1 MTWADDRARLNHDVL
16 SNYVENE
23 LLSLQSRPAD
33 EPGRVK
39 QFLQRESDF
48 VSFLDRS
55 IEALSYARVFDHARF
70 DAWPPPMRN
79 DMGVVAHGLFVAY
92 SGIPVCVSELKKAL
106 AETLSAAR
114 QFLDT
119 PPGERAKDQVL
130 NLRTL
135 VARLRDG
142 ISALPRSPGEE
153 CAGENHGNSSR
164 GTEAQR

>member
-23 LLSLQSRPAD
+23 LLSLQSRPDD
-33 EPGRVK
+33 EPSRLR

-48 VSFLDRS
+48 GSFLDRS
-55 IEALSYARVFDHARF
+55 VDALSYARVFDQSQF
-70 DAWPPPMRN
+70 DVWPSPMRN

-92 SGIPVCVSELKKAL
+92 SGIPARVSELKKVL

-114 QFLDT
+114 QFLET

-142 ISALPRSPGEE
+142 ISALPRNPGEDVPDV
-153 CAGENHGNSSR
+153 
-164 GTEAQR
+164 

>member
-33 EPGRVK
+33 EPARLK
-39 QFLQRESDF
+39 QFLQREGDF

-55 IEALSYARVFDHARF
+55 VDALSYACVFDQPRF
-70 DAWPPPMRN
+70 DAWPSPIRQ
-79 DMGVVAHGLFVAY
+79 DIRLVAHGLFVAY
-92 SGIPVCVSELKKAL
+92 SGIPVRVSELKKAL
-106 AETLSAAR
+106 AETLSATR
-114 QFLDT
+114 QFFVT
-119 PPGERAKDQVL
+119 PPGERAKDQVH

-142 ISALPRSPGEE
+142 ISALPRNPGEE
-153 CAGENHGNSSR
+153 VPGV
-164 GTEAQR
+164 